1 MNINRVGC
9 NILLI
14 GYQALFTHGF
24 MGYFSHLIKPINTM
38 NCRHCG
44 KELSLTLADLGDCPP
59 SNAYLS
65 DVKSIGEE
73 RQYPLKVMVCSKCR
87 LAQTVD
93 VVDHK
98 HLFADDYAY
107 LSSYSS
113 SWLEHSKRYVH
124 AMAERFSLDEKSLV
138 VEIAANDGYLLQ
150 YVREMGIPCYGIEP
164 TRLAADK
171 AREKSIEIVDDFFG
185 VELASSLSAKG
196 RQADLMTANN
206 VLAHVPDINDFVR
219 GFSILLKPNG
229 VATFEFP
236 HLLNLIR
243 QTQFDTIYHEHFSY
257 LSLSSVATIFRANG
271 LEVFDVEELPTHGG
285 SLRVFAQRA
294 DTHPYNIT
302 PSVGR
307 LLDIENKAGML
318 EDRIYTDFSKKLQQ
332 IKNDLMSFLIEQ
344 NRLGKL
350 VVAYGAAAKGN
361 TLMNFA
367 GVRPDYIPYVVD
379 RNPAKKG
386 KLMPGSHIPIVGEER
401 LKLDH
406 PDYVLILP
414 WNLREE
420 IVNQLAY
427 VRDWGGRFVSAIP
440 GLTVLN

>member
-1 MNINRVGC
+1 
-9 NILLI
+9 
-14 GYQALFTHGF
+14 
-24 MGYFSHLIKPINTM
+24 M

-44 KELSLTLADLGDCPP
+44 SELSLILADLGDCPP

-65 DVKSIGEE
+65 DIRSIGEE
-73 RQYPLKVMVCSKCR
+73 RHYPLKVMVCSHCR

-93 VVDHK
+93 VVDHRP
-98 HLFADDYAY
+98 LFADDYAY
-107 LSSYSS
+107 LSSYST
-113 SWLEHSKRYVH
+113 SWLDHCRLYVRD
-124 AMAERFSLDEKSLV
+124 MADRFRLGATSRV
-138 VEIAANDGYLLQ
+138 VEVAANDGYLLQ
-150 YVREMGIPCYGIEP
+150 YVRDLGIPCYGIEP
-164 TRLAADK
+164 TKLAADK
-171 AREKSIEIVDDFFG
+171 AREKSIDIVEDFFG
-185 VELASSLSAKG
+185 VRLAASLAAAG

-219 GFSILLKPNG
+219 GFSILLKPGG

-257 LSLSSVATIFRANG
+257 LSLYSVDTIFRANG

-294 DTHPYNIT
+294 DTRPHAV
-302 PSVGR
+302 SSRVGR
-307 LLDIENKAGML
+307 LLDTEKEAGML
-318 EDRIYTDFSKKLQQ
+318 EDGIYQDFSRKLQE
-332 IKNDLMSFLIEQ
+332 IKNDLLSFLIEQ

-379 RNPAKKG
+379 RNPAKRG
-386 KLMPGSHIPIVGEER
+386 KYMPGSHIPIVGEER
-401 LKLDH
+401 LKHDH

-414 WNLREE
+414 WNLKEE
-420 IVNQLAY
+420 IVNQLSY

-440 GLTVLN
+440 GLTVMN